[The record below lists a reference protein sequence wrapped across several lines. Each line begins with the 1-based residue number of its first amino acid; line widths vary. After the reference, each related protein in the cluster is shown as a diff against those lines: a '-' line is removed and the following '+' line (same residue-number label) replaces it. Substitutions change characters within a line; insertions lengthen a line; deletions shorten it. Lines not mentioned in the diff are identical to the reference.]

1 MADVSQR
8 DRPSFVAR
16 VWCLIS
22 RFLQHDIPIRHD
34 TRHFSLGGIVSMSHE
49 RKLAFVLGV
58 SDSVRLAPVEPG
70 LPYYGT
76 GNRSARLRALP
87 RRIRSKSAEAIV

>member
-1 MADVSQR
+1 
-8 DRPSFVAR
+8 
-16 VWCLIS
+16 
-22 RFLQHDIPIRHD
+22 
-34 TRHFSLGGIVSMSHE
+34 MSHE